1 MKPVIQGNQL
11 IDTDTGEVLVQAQ
24 TNNPDWN
31 QSIIEY
37 SLYKIDVEEWFQQC
51 IRKED

>member
-1 MKPVIQGNQL
+1 MKPVIQGNKL
-11 IDTDTGEVLVQAQ
+11 IDTDTGEVLVQAK

-51 IRKED
+51 IQEED